1 MAKPAD
7 LKMYNKI
14 KKSIKKRIPKH
25 SAYRSG
31 LIVQKYKKTFKKK
44 YKNKS
49 PYHGKK
55 TKTKGL
61 KRWFAEKWRN
71 QRNKIG
77 YKYKSDIYRPTKR
90 ITKDTPIT
98 FNELTKKQIKKAR
111 KEKAKTKRVKRF
123 NIKGG
128 GNINMNERLVKIIKP
143 TVKNKKYTAI
153 VENKKTN
160 TQRKISFGG
169 LGYEQYK
176 DSTKLKL
183 YAKNNH
189 GDINR
194 RNNYFNRHSGTPN
207 KNDAINK
214 EIKKSKG
221 LYNAKILSHVY
232 LW

>member
-1 MAKPAD
+1 MPKPVD

-14 KKSIKKRIPKH
+14 KASVIKKHPKH

-31 LIVQKYKKTFKKK
+31 LIVQKYKKTFKNK
-44 YKNKS
+44 YNNKS
-49 PYHGKK
+49 PYHGNK
-55 TKTKGL
+55 TEKHGL
-61 KRWFAEKWRN
+61 SRWFAEDWRN
-71 QRNKIG
+71 QRNSIG
-77 YKYKSDIYRPTKR
+77 YKYKSDIYRPTRR
-90 ITKDTPIT
+90 ITKKTPIT

-111 KEKAKTKRVKRF
+111 LEKAKTKRVKRF
-123 NIKGG
+123 NNKGG
-128 GNINMNERLVKIIKP
+128 GNINMNERLLKIIKP
-143 TVKNKKYTAI
+143 TVNNKKYTAI
-153 VENKKTN
+153 VENIKTN
-160 TQRKISFGG
+160 KQRRISFGG
-169 LGYEQYK
+169 LGYEQFK

-183 YAKNNH
+183 YTKYNH

-221 LYNAKILSHVY
+221 LYNAKILSHIY